1 VIDVCI
7 CTYNPRAGTLRACLE
22 ALVRQRCD
30 PGAYRVLLVDN
41 GSTPPLTDELLGPL
55 RAAGIEARLL
65 REERLGL
72 ASARLRAIAD
82 TAGPWLLFLDDDNEL
97 RADFIREGLDFI
109 AARPEVG
116 CFGGRLLLPGG
127 YRLARWTRDFIPYL
141 GIKDVGSEV
150 ITGRSQDWGRWEPP
164 GAGAW
169 VRREV
174 AESFRRRF
182 GNDPRVLGLGR
193 KGKKVLASCEDAVLM
208 REAYRL
214 GQLHAYNPRLVLYH
228 HVDPE
233 RFRAGYLIR
242 LLAAYGSS
250 NVVVEILV
258 KGRPDVP
265 KYAKYYRSLWRFW
278 MLGAAQLWRARKTS
292 MTFAI
297 AMVAYHW
304 NARRSFLDADR
315 PAPVTLALPV
325 LPSPVVGEAGPRRAQ
340 T

>member
-1 VIDVCI
+1 LVDVCI
-7 CTYNPRAGTLRACLE
+7 CTYNPRAENLGRCLE
-22 ALVRQRCD
+22 ALARQTCG
-30 PGAYRVLLVDN
+30 PGAFRVLLVDN
-41 GSTPPLTDELLGPL
+41 GSTPPLPDELLAPL

-65 REERLGL
+65 REDRLGL
-72 ASARLRAIAD
+72 TSARLRAIAE
-82 TAGPWLLFLDDDNEL
+82 TRGPWLLFLDDDNEL
-97 RADFIREGLDFI
+97 RADFVQEGLDFI
-109 AARPEVG
+109 AAQPDVG
-116 CFGGRLLLPGG
+116 CFGGKLLLPEG

-141 GIKDVGSEV
+141 GVKDLGSEV
-150 ITGRSQDWGRWEPP
+150 ITGRSQDWGKWEPP

-169 VRREV
+169 VQREV
-174 AESFRRRF
+174 AEAFRRRF

-208 REAYRL
+208 RQAYRL
-214 GQLHAYNPRLVLYH
+214 GRLHAYNPRLVLTH
-228 HVDPE
+228 HVDRD

-250 NVVVEILV
+250 NVVVETLV

-292 MTFAI
+292 TTFGL
-297 AMVAYHW
+297 AMLAYHW
-304 NARRSFLDADR
+304 NARRSFLEASR
-315 PAPVTLALPV
+315 PAHLPLTLPA
-325 LPSPVVGEAGPRRAQ
+325 LPSPVVGRAGPRRAK